1 MVRNDSCI
9 AEGLALYANFSQV
22 LYLKKHENK
31 SVYGL
36 SGGGGK
42 KYNPV
47 LTSIGNYG
55 L

>member
-36 SGGGGK
+36 SGGGE

-47 LTSIGNYG
+47 LTSIGKYG